1 MIFTVNRK
9 SHALRVIT
17 PLRDGQGLEDVL
29 NHTLWL
35 LQTLMLDGTGFC
47 HVTQAGLGLL
57 ASSDPPVSASQ
68 STRVTGVSHRAWLML
83 GSSPRLPSG
92 GEDSIST
99 LGLILG
105 VGLLLLLVSI
115 LGYSL
120 AKWYQRGYC
129 WEGPNFVF
137 NLYQIRN
144 LKDLEMGPPFTISGH
159 ISSSDGGYMKFSN
172 RLV

>member
-1 MIFTVNRK
+1 M
-9 SHALRVIT
+9 
-17 PLRDGQGLEDVL
+17 
-29 NHTLWL
+29 
-35 LQTLMLDGTGFC
+35 
-47 HVTQAGLGLL
+47 GLGFGSKSAVPKANHYTSWPPGSTPEPQDPGPQSWESVDSCTLL
-57 ASSDPPVSASQ
+57 VLIQQEWCWLSSSF
-68 STRVTGVSHRAWLML
+68 TG
-83 GSSPRLPSG
+83 LP

-105 VGLLLLLVSI
+105 VGLSLLLVSI

-144 LKDLEMGPPFTISGH
+144 LKELEVGPPFTISGH
-159 ISSSDGGYMKFSN
+159 VSSSDGGYMKFSD

>member
-1 MIFTVNRK
+1 MELGNLTNAEYKTMVIKMLNELRARVDKLSENLNQEIKNIKTEMKIIKGNQSEMKNTLSEVK
-9 SHALRVIT
+9 SI
-17 PLRDGQGLEDVL
+17 
-29 NHTLWL
+29 
-35 LQTLMLDGTGFC
+35 LDGKN
-47 HVTQAGLGLL
+47 
-57 ASSDPPVSASQ
+57 
-68 STRVTGVSHRAWLML
+68 RVDKEEDQTT
-83 GSSPRLPSG
+83 

-105 VGLLLLLVSI
+105 VGLSLLLVSI

-144 LKDLEMGPPFTISGH
+144 SKELEIGTPFTISGR